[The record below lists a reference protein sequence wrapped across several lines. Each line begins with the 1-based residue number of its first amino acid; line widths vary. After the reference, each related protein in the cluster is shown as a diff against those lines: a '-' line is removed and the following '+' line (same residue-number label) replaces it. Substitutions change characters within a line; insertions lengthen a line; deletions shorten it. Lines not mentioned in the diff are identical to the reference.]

1 MGSIQSYK
9 ILEQHST
16 EIQEA
21 IQSDLTHL
29 VDELVVADLVDV
41 QIRNR
46 IFDDPAIASDAAG
59 NARRLLTVVRG
70 KVRQNPAHFD
80 TFTRVLRESN
90 LEQQIQLARR
100 LEEAQSE
107 FVMSR
112 KSLFRTSLNVKY
124 LNLYSIVLWSQ
135 HVWIVA
141 VTWLVIS

>member
-1 MGSIQSYK
+1 MGSIQSYE

-70 KVRQNPAHFD
+70 RVRQNPAHFD

-112 KSLFRTSLNVKY
+112 KSLFRTSL
-124 LNLYSIVLWSQ
+124 
-135 HVWIVA
+135 
-141 VTWLVIS
+141 

>member
-70 KVRQNPAHFD
+70 
-80 TFTRVLRESN
+80 
-90 LEQQIQLARR
+90 
-100 LEEAQSE
+100 
-107 FVMSR
+107 
-112 KSLFRTSLNVKY
+112 
-124 LNLYSIVLWSQ
+124 
-135 HVWIVA
+135 
-141 VTWLVIS
+141 